1 MLNFIL
7 GCLFTYSGILTL
19 ELVYQRKTTEKRIN
33 MRNSRKNHPTYRN
46 VINL

>member
-7 GCLFTYSGILTL
+7 GCLFTYSGILTV
-19 ELVYQRKTTEKRIN
+19 ELVYVRKMNEKRIN
-33 MRNSRKNHPTYRN
+33 MRSSRRNHPTYRN